1 MSRDNVY
8 ATDILEAARRIQ
20 EGIQGITREQFIDEW
35 MRHSAIVRQIE
46 IMGEATKRLSDE
58 YREQPPAIPWRA
70 MAGMRDV
77 VIHGYDIVDL
87 KEVWQVATVDVPQ
100 LILALEAIVQIEA
113 PSDTN
118 QTEETNP

>member
-58 YREQPPAIPWRA
+58 YREQHPAIPWRA

>member
-58 YREQPPAIPWRA
+58 YREQHPAIPWRA

-100 LILALEAIVQIEA
+100 LILALEPIVQIEA